1 MFTHP
6 STGSELA
13 RGRQRDMLASAG
25 QQCLA
30 GRSRAKSRTRRAARP
45 GRRIRP
51 ALRAVAWPRT
61 EPRA

>member
-25 QQCLA
+25 QQRLA